1 MMCVIEFQ
9 GRARLGRIVG
19 MTAHFILYVADQEA
33 STAFYRAVLGMEP
46 RLNVPGMTEFELAD
60 DCVLGL
66 MPIAGIR
73 RLIGDVLPDPLL
85 AHGIPRAEL
94 YLVLP
99 DAQGCHDRALQAG
112 ATELS
117 PMQPRNWGDVAA
129 YSLDLDGH
137 VLAFATPIQ

>member
-1 MMCVIEFQ
+1 
-9 GRARLGRIVG
+9 
-19 MTAHFILYVADQEA
+19 MTAHFILYVADQET
-33 STAFYRAVLGMEP
+33 STAFYRVVLGMEP
-46 RLNVPGMTEFELAD
+46 RLDVPGMTEFELAN

-85 AHGIPRAEL
+85 ARRIPKAEL

-99 DAQGCHDRALQAG
+99 GARDYHDRAIQAG

-117 PMQPRNWGDVAA
+117 QMQPRDWGDVAA
-129 YSLDLDGH
+129 YSLDPDGH
-137 VLAFATPIQ
+137 VLAFATPIP